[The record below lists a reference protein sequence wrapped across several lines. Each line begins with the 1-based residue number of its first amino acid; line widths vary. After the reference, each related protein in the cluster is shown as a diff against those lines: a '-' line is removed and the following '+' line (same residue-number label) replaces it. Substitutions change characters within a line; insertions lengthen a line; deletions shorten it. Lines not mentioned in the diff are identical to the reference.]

1 MSYSIKDAGLVNI
14 RVFDVIGNEIATI
27 VNEEKNPG
35 KYEVTFD
42 ASALSSGVYL
52 YTITSGSF
60 MQTRKMLL
68 MK

>member
-1 MSYSIKDAGLVNI
+1 MNKQQ
-14 RVFDVIGNEIATI
+14 
-27 VNEEKNPG
+27 NPD